1 MSEPK
6 KYYDEHIQDFI
17 RTIFFEGD
25 YLSHQTASGKEEVGI
40 RLQHGIPTDLT
51 KEQWVEIMKQYSELE
66 NKYKE
71 N

>member
-1 MSEPK
+1 MKNKIKITRDEFRQFAEVRKSGLYNMFDPK
-6 KYYDEHIQDFI
+6 AREM
-17 RTIFFEGD
+17 
-25 YLSHQTASGKEEVGI
+25 
-40 RLQHGIPTDLT
+40 TDLT